1 MRIAT
6 RAVLAILIGYRRF
19 VSPLLPGA
27 FRYIPSCSDYAQQ
40 AIERYGIVRGAG
52 MAFRRLASCHPFH
65 EGGFDPL
72 R

>member
-27 FRYIPSCSDYAQQ
+27 CRYIPSCSDYAQQ